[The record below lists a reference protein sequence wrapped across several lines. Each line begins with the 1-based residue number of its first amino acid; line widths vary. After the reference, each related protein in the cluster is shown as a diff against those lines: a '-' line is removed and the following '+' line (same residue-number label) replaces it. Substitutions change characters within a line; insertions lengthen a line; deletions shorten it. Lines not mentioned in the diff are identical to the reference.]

1 MGLIRAILFFFENLF
16 GNYKSKQG
24 RNHTPHSS
32 AHAWEDGA
40 DVPSDGI
47 VTVVTAADLSSMQ
60 HVEEAGEIEPEAAQL
75 SADTALETVENPKGA
90 HVPRYMWL
98 LDNGHGKA
106 SPGKR
111 SPVLPD
117 GRQLMEYEFNRDIVG
132 RIMAGLDLLGIKYH
146 NLVPEVEGDIELQT
160 RVQRATAVVSALPKF
175 YLSVHC
181 NAAGATASWSPA
193 EGFETW
199 FYGASKKGLA
209 LASAFQAQ
217 LIKATGRKDRGVRFH
232 FPLDHAFF
240 VLRKTSMPAVLT
252 ENGFYTNLDETKRL
266 FNPEFRQLIAKA
278 HIDAIVEIERKGID
292 NITTYSKI
300 QKIEKK

>member
-16 GNYKSKQG
+16 GGHPSKQG
-24 RNHTPHSS
+24 RNHAPHSG

-47 VTVVTAADLSSMQ
+47 VTVVTAADLSSLQ
-60 HVEEAGEIEPEAAQL
+60 SVEETAEVQPEL
-75 SADTALETVENPKGA
+75 VESALETVGNAKAA
-90 HVPRYMWL
+90 HAPRYMWL

-117 GRQLMEYEFNRDIVG
+117 GRQLMEYEFNRDIVA
-132 RIMAGLDLLGIKYH
+132 RIMTGLDLLGIKYH
-146 NLVPEVEGDIELQT
+146 NLVPEVEGDIDLQT
-160 RVQRATAVVSALPKF
+160 RVQRAAAVVSALPKF

-209 LASAFQAQ
+209 LASAFQAH
-217 LIKATGRKDRGVRFH
+217 LVKATGRKDRGVRFH
-232 FPLDHAFF
+232 LPLDHAFF

-292 NITTYSKI
+292 NITHYPKI